1 MAGTLRLLLFARQQ
15 IGTDTELLYNYGD
28 HSRASIA
35 AFPWLAKEKRM
46 VRGSKVVGGTVRC
59 GEVLGGE
66 VGGEVEGVKLEG
78 VKVGGGE
85 VGDGKVEGG
94 EVAMEVREERVEW
107 DERTLVARG
116 RNLLKGATMEEVEA
130 MLSVICASE

>member
-78 VKVGGGE
+78 
-85 VGDGKVEGG
+85 G